1 MTGTVQ
7 PDGNAAGLPVRDRR
21 VWLMIAVLFV
31 CTFLVQGMALGGI
44 VLFDD
49 RVLAE
54 LGTTRAAFKFRDL
67 IYLLATSFSCLGMA
81 WLAEKI
87 GVRMVMTLGL
97 IGLAGVMVGY
107 KGVSSLGQLYLLQGL
122 LGFSYAC
129 VHVVVLMVVVS
140 RWFGVDD
147 PRRGIAVGICV
158 AGASCG
164 AVVMAQ
170 VVSGLMTWMP
180 WRDVFQI
187 VAVLPFAAIPLVWL
201 AVRTP
206 DDSRKGDWLISRDGA
221 LGFSFQLFAR
231 KTTAVLMVALVPV
244 FYVSACLASHTVLM
258 LKDRGLSTADAAG
271 AVSLIFTLGLVGKFG
286 SGFLL
291 LRMSLE
297 RAWLLMMGFMIA
309 GSLLLALFPM
319 QAYMP
324 ALALALVG
332 LGWGG
337 CFPLAQLK
345 IGVVYPGPA
354 LAQVL
359 GLFVV
364 FESFGS
370 ALGAWLTA
378 VMYDALG
385 GYGVPFA
392 LNCVLLIAGFA
403 ASVFEARMR
412 LRQRGQSIHTST
424 PSHARS
430 IVGQHLS
437 EAAGS
442 GERTPQPRGEA

>member
-1 MTGTVQ
+1 VSAEGVL
-7 PDGNAAGLPVRDRR
+7 AAEPVGLPARR
-21 VWLMIAVLFV
+21 KRIWLMVAVLFL

-49 RVLAE
+49 KVLAE

-81 WLAEKI
+81 WLVDRI
-87 GVRMVMTLGL
+87 GIRMVVSLGL
-97 IGLAGVMVGY
+97 IGLSGVMMGY
-107 KGVSSLGQLYLLQGL
+107 QSVTTLTQLYLLQGL

-129 VHVVVLMVVVS
+129 VHVVVLMIVVS
-140 RWFGVDD
+140 RWFGVND
-147 PRRGIAVGICV
+147 PRRGIAIGICV

-170 VVSGLMTWMP
+170 VVSALMTGMP
-180 WRDVFQI
+180 WRQVFPV
-187 VAVLPFAAIPLVWL
+187 VAVLPFAVIPLVWL
-201 AVRTP
+201 IVRTT
-206 DDSRKGDWLISRDGA
+206 DDADKGNWLVSRDGA
-221 LGFSFQLFAR
+221 FGFSFQLFAR
-231 KTTAVLMVALVPV
+231 RSTAVLMTALVPV

-258 LKDRGLSTADAAG
+258 LTDRGLSTAEAAG

-297 RAWLLMMGFMIA
+297 RAWLLMMGCMMA
-309 GSLLLALFPM
+309 GSLLLAAFPIH
-319 QAYMP
+319 AYLP
-324 ALALALVG
+324 ALALVG

-345 IGVVYPGPA
+345 IAVVYPGPA

-370 ALGAWLTA
+370 ALGAWFTA
-378 VMYDALG
+378 VIYDALG
-385 GYGVPFA
+385 GYGVPFV
-392 LNCVLLIAGFA
+392 LNCVLLAAGIA
-403 ASVFEARMR
+403 ASVMEARMR
-412 LRQRGQSIHTST
+412 LRDRG
-424 PSHARS
+424 
-430 IVGQHLS
+430 
-437 EAAGS
+437 
-442 GERTPQPRGEA
+442 

>member
-1 MTGTVQ
+1 MTAG
-7 PDGNAAGLPVRDRR
+7 GAAAEGVPAAEAFRPPARSKR
-21 VWLMIAVLFV
+21 IWLMVATLFL

-49 RVLAE
+49 KVLDA

-87 GVRMVMTLGL
+87 GIRAVVTLGL
-97 IGLAGVMVGY
+97 VGLSGVMLGY
-107 KGVSSLGQLYLLQGL
+107 RSVASLTQLYLLQGL

-129 VHVVVLMVVVS
+129 IHVVVLMIVVT

-147 PRRGIAVGICV
+147 PRRGIAMGICV

-170 VVSGLMTWMP
+170 VSSALMAQMP
-180 WRDVFQI
+180 WREVFPI
-187 VAVLPFAAIPLVWL
+187 VAMLPFAVIPLVWL
-201 AVRTP
+201 VVRTP
-206 DDSRKGDWLISRDGA
+206 DDANKGNWLVSRDGA
-221 LGFSFQLFAR
+221 LGFSFELFAR
-231 KTTAVLMVALVPV
+231 RTTAVLMVALVPV

-258 LKDRGLSTADAAG
+258 LKDRGLSTPEAAG
-271 AVSLIFTLGLVGKFG
+271 AVSLIFSLGLVGKFG

-291 LRMSLE
+291 LRLSLE
-297 RAWLLMMGFMIA
+297 RAWLLMMSCMLA
-309 GSLLLALFPM
+309 GSLLLALFPEH
-319 QAYMP
+319 AYLP
-324 ALALALVG
+324 ALALVG

-392 LNCVLLIAGFA
+392 LNCVLLAAGIA
-403 ASVFEARMR
+403 ASVIEARMR
-412 LRQRGQSIHTST
+412 LRERG
-424 PSHARS
+424 
-430 IVGQHLS
+430 
-437 EAAGS
+437 
-442 GERTPQPRGEA
+442 